1 MKHPLVLLL
10 VLMVAGCASTST
22 ETSSDGGL
30 AAGDLPAAADD
41 SEDEANSPPKAIHM
55 EVPEYPNYLKQQRIS
70 GTVMVYFEVAVDGTV
85 TDAYAAE
92 SPHPDLA
99 RAAVSAIMK
108 SKFNPA
114 LVDGIP
120 TVSHMSVPVR
130 FDLD

>member
-1 MKHPLVLLL
+1 MQPIGRSACEVFPGLAMNFPPTLFL
-10 VLMVAGCASTST
+10 VLMLAGCASTPT
-22 ETSSDGGL
+22 ETPPDGGL
-30 AAGDLPAAADD
+30 IARDPPSAVEGSEDD
-41 SEDEANSPPKAIHM
+41 SNTPPTAIHM
-55 EVPEYPNYLKQQRIS
+55 EVP
-70 GTVMVYFEVAVDGTV
+70 VDGSV

-108 SKFNPA
+108 SEFQPA

-120 TVSHMSVPVR
+120 TEAHMSVPVR